1 MTLSTD
7 DEGNLVTSFDDNLRN
22 IIFEIGQSN
31 PPGSARND
39 LIQAAIFNAAP
50 TVEKKG
56 VESGLFLT
64 AALVAVIS
72 TFVDR
77 YLVDSQP
84 PPFKITY
91 PLKNAPLPPNP
102 SFMIVKTNSADPGY
116 SVAVVDEPG
125 AVTVTNTASTATSSA
140 CPTPVRISP
149 YYDQVFTYWADLV
162 SLRST

>member
-31 PPGSARND
+31 PPGSARDD
-39 LIQAAIFNAAP
+39 LLQAAIFNAAP

-56 VESGLFLT
+56 IESGLFLT
-64 AALVAVIS
+64 AGVVAVIS

-84 PPFKITY
+84 PPVKITY
-91 PLKNAPLPPNP
+91 SLKNGPIPPNP
-102 SFMIVKTNSADPGY
+102 DFMIVKTNAADPGY
-116 SVAVVDEPG
+116 AITVVDEPV
-125 AVTVTNTASTATSSA
+125 AATATDTLSTATSSA
-140 CPTPVRISP
+140 CPTPVCIF
-149 YYDQVFTYWADLV
+149 FTL
-162 SLRST
+162 